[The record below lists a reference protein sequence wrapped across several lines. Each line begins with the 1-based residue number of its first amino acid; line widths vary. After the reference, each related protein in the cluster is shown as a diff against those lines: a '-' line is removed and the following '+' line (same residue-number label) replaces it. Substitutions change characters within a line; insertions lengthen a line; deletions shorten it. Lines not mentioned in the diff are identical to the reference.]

1 MISPSMAASVTAV
14 LETAL
19 HVEDVPTSM
28 DFYDRL
34 FGFPKMVF
42 DARFC
47 AYDVAG
53 RSVFLLFKKG
63 GTLEPIE
70 IPGAS
75 GVIPPHDGSGRMH
88 MAFAIPSG
96 SADDWANRLSE
107 NGVAVESRVH
117 WASGGTSLYFRDPDG
132 HLIELATPGIWPI
145 Y

>member
-1 MISPSMAASVTAV
+1 MTAV
-14 LETAL
+14 TGIIETAV
-19 HVEDVPTSM
+19 HVEDVERSM
-28 DFYDRL
+28 AFYDRL
-34 FGFPKMVF
+34 FSFPKMVH

-63 GTLEPIE
+63 ATLDPIE
-70 IPGAS
+70 IPTAK

-88 MAFAIPSG
+88 MAFAVPTVDG
-96 SADDWANRLSE
+96 WPEKLAAA
-107 NGVAVESRVH
+107 GVPIESTVQ
-117 WASGGTSLYFRDPDG
+117 WDSGGTSIYFRDPDE

>member
-1 MISPSMAASVTAV
+1 MNPVVTGII
-14 LETAL
+14 ETAL
-19 HVEDVPTSM
+19 HVEDVERSM
-28 DFYDRL
+28 AFYDRL

-53 RSVFLLFKKG
+53 HSVFLLFQKG
-63 GTLEPIE
+63 GTLEPLE
-70 IPGAS
+70 VPGAT

-88 MAFAIPSG
+88 MAFAVPSVEG
-96 SADDWANRLSE
+96 WAARLRE
-107 NGVAVESRVH
+107 CEVVVESTVK
-117 WASGGTSLYFRDPDG
+117 WGSGGTSIYFRDPDG

>member
-1 MISPSMAASVTAV
+1 MIPTVSGV

-28 DFYDRL
+28 AFYDRL
-34 FGFPKMVF
+34 FGFSKMIS
-42 DARFC
+42 DDRFC
-47 AYDVAG
+47 AYAVAG

-88 MAFAIPSG
+88 MAFAIPAG
-96 SADDWANRLSE
+96 SADDWTNRLSE
-107 NGVAVESRVH
+107 NGVAVESRVQ
-117 WASGGTSLYFRDPDG
+117 WASGGTSLYVRDPDG

>member
-1 MISPSMAASVTAV
+1 MSETVTGI

-19 HVEDVPTSM
+19 HVDDVERSM
-28 DFYDRL
+28 AFYDQL

-42 DARFC
+42 DTRFC

-88 MAFAIPSG
+88 MAFAIP
-96 SADDWANRLSE
+96 ADSVDAWTNRLDA
-107 NGVAVESRVH
+107 NGVAIESRVQ

-132 HLIELATPGIWPI
+132 HLIELATPGIWPV